1 MEDLM
6 KLTTRSRYGT
16 RMVLD
21 IAQHDGEGPVRIGD
35 IAKRQKVSVK
45 YLEKLIREL
54 RDAGLINSRRGPKG
68 GHMLGKPAEDI
79 SVGEVVRVLEG
90 HRHLVYCV
98 RGKDKCERSED
109 CLTRQLWRIAS
120 EAMFDKLDSISFAD
134 LVNDQTKCLGNGDHE
149 ED

>member
-1 MEDLM
+1 M

-21 IAQHDGEGPVRIGD
+21 IAQHADEGPVRIGD

-54 RDAGLINSRRGPKG
+54 RDAGLVTSRRGPKG
-68 GHMLGKPAEDI
+68 GHVLGRAAEDI

-90 HRHLVYCV
+90 NRHLVYCV
-98 RGKDKCERSED
+98 RGKEKCERSD
-109 CLTRQLWRIAS
+109 HCLTRKLWHIAS
-120 EAMFDKLDSISFAD
+120 EAMFEKLDSISFAD
-134 LVNDQTKCLGNGDHE
+134 LVNDQANCLAGRGIGQNS
-149 ED
+149 

>member
-1 MEDLM
+1 M

-21 IAQHDGEGPVRIGD
+21 IAQHADEGPVRIGD

-54 RDAGLINSRRGPKG
+54 RDAGLVTSRRGPKG
-68 GHMLGKPAEDI
+68 GHVLGRAAEDI

-90 HRHLVYCV
+90 NRHLVYCV
-98 RGKDKCERSED
+98 SDH
-109 CLTRQLWRIAS
+109 CLTRKLWHIAS
-120 EAMFDKLDSISFAD
+120 EAMFEKLDSISFAD
-134 LVNDQTKCLGNGDHE
+134 LVNDQANCLAGRGIGQNS
-149 ED
+149 

>member
-1 MEDLM
+1 M

-21 IAQHDGEGPVRIGD
+21 IAQHAGDGPVRIGD

-90 HRHLVYCV
+90 HRHLVFCV
-98 RGKDKCERSED
+98 RGKDQCERSAE

-120 EAMFDKLDSISFAD
+120 EAMFEKLDSISFAD
-134 LVNDQTKCLGNGDHE
+134 LVHDQAKCLGREE
-149 ED
+149 EDQDME